1 MKWYFRFFIAR
12 TGEIDAERIAGFVF
26 MAYVEISVSDGQ
38 FALTK
43 QMPGYGYLKT
53 PFKIVIVSEQFLV
66 VLVGEWE
73 AITKVVFRV

>member
-1 MKWYFRFFIAR
+1 
-12 TGEIDAERIAGFVF
+12 

-73 AITKVVFRV
+73 AITKVVFGV